1 LLGGGEGGGGRAE
14 WPEEKGREHADQF
27 QRQALPATL
36 SIRYM
41 AAAGPEIDASSV
53 LSERV

>member
-1 LLGGGEGGGGRAE
+1 LGGGEGGGRAE